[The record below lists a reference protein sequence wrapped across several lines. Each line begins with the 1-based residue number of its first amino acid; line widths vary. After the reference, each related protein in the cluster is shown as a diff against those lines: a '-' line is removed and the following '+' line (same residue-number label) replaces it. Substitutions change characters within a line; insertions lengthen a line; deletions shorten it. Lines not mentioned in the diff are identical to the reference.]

1 MNQQVNREDNFITV
15 GAIQFERNYV
25 GEVVLSKF

>member
-1 MNQQVNREDNFITV
+1 MNQQVNRGDNFITV
-15 GAIQFERNYV
+15 EAIQFERNHV

>member
-1 MNQQVNREDNFITV
+1 MKQQVNRGDNFIPV
-15 GAIQFERNYV
+15 EAIQFERDPV